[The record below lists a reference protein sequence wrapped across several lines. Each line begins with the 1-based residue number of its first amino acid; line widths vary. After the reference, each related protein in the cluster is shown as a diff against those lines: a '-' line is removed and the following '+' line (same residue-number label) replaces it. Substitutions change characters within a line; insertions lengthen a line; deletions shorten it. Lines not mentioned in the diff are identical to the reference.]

1 MNLHPP
7 PTPFH
12 LHKDNLQLLSTI
24 DEVKNDNVVLRI
36 QFYQSDF

>member
-7 PTPFH
+7 PTLFH

-24 DEVKNDNVVLRI
+24 YEVKNDNAVLHI
-36 QFYQSDF
+36 QFYRSDF